1 VRRGAPGSAGWS
13 RCGSRTVAS
22 PPPRRSVVL
31 APLPEIS
38 PPESRESPRGL
49 LATLGPPVVR
59 GTKDAELRTGED
71 GDRPAQAHLVWLGLT
86 GVGRASAPDIP
97 DRRPCLPGVRRAA
110 APARDHHE
118 DPRWLGRFSLTWGSR
133 LSAQSL
139 HPRGRRQRRRDRSIS
154 PAIEV
159 QPSGMEFEQ
168 RGGAVPGPGS
178 WAGVRA
184 RGAAA
189 ESS

>member
-1 VRRGAPGSAGWS
+1 MRRGAPGSAGWS

-110 APARDHHE
+110 ASARDHRGSTVVRKILPHLGIATE
-118 DPRWLGRFSLTWGSR
+118 CPKPAPARGYGRFIVGRKGHHSR
-133 LSAQSL
+133 F
-139 HPRGRRQRRRDRSIS
+139 RW
-154 PAIEV
+154 
-159 QPSGMEFEQ
+159 
-168 RGGAVPGPGS
+168 AVPLTHVGQSGVSDSQGPTT
-178 WAGVRA
+178 AGQETA
-184 RGAAA
+184 SQAA
-189 ESS
+189 